1 MGNNMTEYMIKPNE
15 ISVLA
20 ESLKEL
26 FAELGDNVNPK
37 LVAERM
43 QLKTGR
49 TYQYHQTSYLLRLC
63 GFTTRKLEGRIEG
76 RNNYYIIQ
84 DDELIERLR
93 KESPQITER
102 TKNKTPELSVYSKEC
117 NRTDVNLF
125 EPNLRSNSTR

>member
-1 MGNNMTEYMIKPNE
+1 MTEYMIKPNE
-15 ISVLA
+15 ILVLA

-26 FAELGDNVNPK
+26 FTELGDNVNPK

-63 GFTTRKLEGRIEG
+63 GFTTRKLEGRTEG

-84 DDELIERLR
+84 DDELIERLA

-102 TKNKTPELSVYSKEC
+102 TLSKTPELSVYSKEC

-125 EPNLRSNSTR
+125 EPNLRSNAIK

>member
-1 MGNNMTEYMIKPNE
+1 MAEYIIKPNE
-15 ISVLA
+15 ISVLT

-37 LVAERM
+37 ILAERM

-63 GFTTRKLEGRIEG
+63 GFFTRRLEGRIEG

-93 KESPQITER
+93 KDSPQITER
-102 TKNKTPELSVYSKEC
+102 TKNKTPELSIYSKEC

-125 EPNLRSNSTR
+125 EVRLWGKNLV